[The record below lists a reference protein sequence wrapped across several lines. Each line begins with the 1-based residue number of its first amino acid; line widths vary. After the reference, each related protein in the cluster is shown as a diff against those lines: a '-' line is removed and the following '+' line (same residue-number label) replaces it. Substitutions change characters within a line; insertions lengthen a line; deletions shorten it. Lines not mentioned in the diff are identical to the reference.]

1 MFDRRKKEK
10 KNHLTPK
17 SEHTIQ
23 EVKKIGNHI
32 LDSEKEKYRQLK
44 SEDAGRESQLALAS
58 LIERCL
64 EEFLREVEIIE
75 KKSPSSQM
83 ENLFYELMVT
93 EGVLEQILSSISL
106 SFEPFH
112 FLSSYKTFMTNHGRE
127 IHDPKMYNLCLT
139 YLTTYYKQQKI
150 AHKIFKNDLPFIS
163 LSDLFQ
169 DQKYVD
175 RIKEMVK
182 REEKLSEI
190 IHHPNFLSFAR
201 ELREV
206 CYQEHQF
213 FLLLT
218 EYLEEV
224 RWNGKV
230 NFIFQ
235 EELFKRARNQ
245 NGQFLFDEKMLE
257 QLIQLLIS
265 NQEYPGDFE
274 QVSAEMMKEFRQQ
287 VQSICMEGRDTLSEI
302 EQLIQSKWP
311 AVEKIAS
318 FIPYLERTK
327 IQSDPSLL
335 DSNNVTNYLKYL
347 WENKNIPV
355 YIMIDQEESSEV
367 YCFNQLLSR
376 CAKELELPFGIRE
389 AEIQGRLWFPK
400 NDDVMKEFY
409 YYGGMMLFIVNHPLE
424 KLEFELKYW
433 QLEILRKMSPDYHSI
448 FLLSKDKI
456 GYKSDRIFKMCNYI
470 QYYYYENIASFLEEA
485 RQNKYEERS
494 DQYVFKKKSK

>member
-75 KKSPSSQM
+75 KNSPSSQM

-182 REEKLSEI
+182 REEKLL
-190 IHHPNFLSFAR
+190 FLR
-201 ELREV
+201 
-206 CYQEHQF
+206 
-213 FLLLT
+213 
-218 EYLEEV
+218 
-224 RWNGKV
+224 
-230 NFIFQ
+230 
-235 EELFKRARNQ
+235 
-245 NGQFLFDEKMLE
+245 
-257 QLIQLLIS
+257 
-265 NQEYPGDFE
+265 
-274 QVSAEMMKEFRQQ
+274 
-287 VQSICMEGRDTLSEI
+287 
-302 EQLIQSKWP
+302 
-311 AVEKIAS
+311 
-318 FIPYLERTK
+318 RT
-327 IQSDPSLL
+327 
-335 DSNNVTNYLKYL
+335 
-347 WENKNIPV
+347 
-355 YIMIDQEESSEV
+355 
-367 YCFNQLLSR
+367 
-376 CAKELELPFGIRE
+376 
-389 AEIQGRLWFPK
+389 
-400 NDDVMKEFY
+400 
-409 YYGGMMLFIVNHPLE
+409 
-424 KLEFELKYW
+424 
-433 QLEILRKMSPDYHSI
+433 
-448 FLLSKDKI
+448 
-456 GYKSDRIFKMCNYI
+456 
-470 QYYYYENIASFLEEA
+470 YENL
-485 RQNKYEERS
+485 
-494 DQYVFKKKSK
+494 